1 MLKYEIDFNKGN
13 YVVGHFTFREC
24 AMCEKAKSLLDK
36 HKKQYMFIQADKR
49 LFGKILSVTGSKK
62 VPQIFLDGKVF
73 LTVEELEESL
83 NENGNIGKN

>member
-13 YVVGHFTFREC
+13 YIIGHFTFREC

-49 LFGKILSVTGSKK
+49 LFGKILLVTGSKR
-62 VPQIFLDGKVF
+62 VPQIFMDGKLF

-83 NENGNIGKN
+83 KNEEKE

>member
-13 YVVGHFTFREC
+13 YVIGHFTFREC

-49 LFGKILSVTGSKK
+49 LFGKILSVTGSKR
-62 VPQIFLDGKVF
+62 VPQIFMDGKF
-73 LTVEELEESL
+73 FQTVEKLEDAL
-83 NENGNIGKN
+83 KNEEKA

>member
-24 AMCEKAKSLLDK
+24 PICAKEKSLLNK

-49 LFGKILSVTGSKK
+49 LFGKILAETGRKK

-73 LTVEELEESL
+73 LTVGELEEVL
-83 NENGNIGKN
+83 KNEEKE

>member
-13 YVVGHFTFREC
+13 YIIGHFTFREC

-36 HKKQYMFIQADKR
+36 HKIQYMYIQADKR

-62 VPQIFLDGKVF
+62 IPQIFMNGKF
-73 LTVEELEESL
+73 FQTVKELEESL
-83 NENGNIGKN
+83 NH

>member
-13 YVVGHFTFREC
+13 YIVGHFTFREC

-36 HKKQYMFIQADKR
+36 HKKQYMFIQADKK

-62 VPQIFLDGKVF
+62 VPQIFLDGEVF
-73 LTVEELEESL
+73 LTVEKLEESL
-83 NENGNIGKN
+83 KNEEKA